1 MQNQLKNLKR
11 KFNSP
16 ELFEQILLLSKKAD
30 FRPFEPEKPVPNIE
44 QFLFKHA
51 LRVGEL
57 LAEITSSKETIIAGI
72 IYQFKNPD
80 FPQSGLPENKK
91 QEIGWIVSL
100 AKKVRESL
108 DIIKEP
114 KPRQIKDWQ
123 KILFDQQAENI
134 RKLSFAL
141 TKDIRPILVLIS
153 DELDELEHLSS
164 YYSQNKRKK
173 LALIALEI
181 MSPLCYGFGLENIKT
196 RFEDAAFPILYPKEH
211 KWLSEKIEKEYK
223 TAKAFVE
230 KTKPKIQKILQN
242 SGLKDFETFSRAK
255 GKFSFYQKLL
265 NHEMDFSKV
274 YDLVALRIIVPTVEA
289 CYQTLGI
296 LHQNFQ
302 PLAGRTK
309 DYIGKP
315 KNNGYRAIHT
325 TVIGPEKN
333 IFEIQIKT
341 VQMHQEAE
349 FGIAAHL
356 GYKGKISSEAYK
368 QFFWLDKIRQW
379 KTETPKIEDLSQ
391 NIKTGLFKD
400 LIFVSTPKGD
410 IINLPKD
417 STPVDFAFAVHS
429 DIGEHAESALVNG
442 KIVPLDYKLKDGEK
456 VEIITNKNRTPSE
469 RWFRFVKTSKAKSK
483 ISKFLE
489 TTLGQAPP
497 SKTQAAVSAITEK
510 VALIRKIIPSRFI
523 KKPQILIGGEAG
535 IAFKL
540 AKCCNPKE
548 NDKIFSF
555 IDQGEGASV
564 HKTNC
569 PNLLELKQKWPE
581 RIVPASWVQAN

>member
-1 MQNQLKNLKR
+1 MQNLLKNLKR

-16 ELFEQILLLSKKAD
+16 ELFEQIILLSKKAD
-30 FRPFEPEKPVPNIE
+30 FRPFEPEKPIPNAE
-44 QFLFKHA
+44 QLLFKHA
-51 LRVGEL
+51 LRVGEI
-57 LAEITSSKETIIAGI
+57 LAAITSSKEIIIAGI

-80 FPQSGLPENKK
+80 FPQGGLSENIK
-91 QEIGWIVSL
+91 QEISWIVSL
-100 AKKVRESL
+100 AKRVRESL
-108 DIIKEP
+108 EIIKEP
-114 KPRQIKDWQ
+114 KARGIKDWQ
-123 KILFDQQAENI
+123 KVLFDQQAENI

-141 TKDIRPILVLIS
+141 AKDIRPILVLIA

-173 LALIALEI
+173 LALIDLEI

-196 RFEDAAFPILYPKEH
+196 RFEDAAFPILYPKEY
-211 KWLSEKIEKEYK
+211 KWLGERIEKEYK
-223 TAKAFVE
+223 TAKALTE

-242 SGLKDFETFSRAK
+242 NGLKDFEIFSRTK

-265 NHEMDFSKV
+265 KHEMDFSKV

-302 PLAGRTK
+302 PLANRTK

-315 KNNGYRAIHT
+315 KNNGYRALHT
-325 TVIGPEKN
+325 TVESPEKKV
-333 IFEIQIKT
+333 FEIQIKT
-341 VQMHQEAE
+341 PQMHLEAE
-349 FGIAAHL
+349 YGVAAHL
-356 GYKGKISSEAYK
+356 TYKGEADARVNK
-368 QFFWLDKIRQW
+368 KSFWLEKIRQW
-379 KTETPKIEDLSQ
+379 KEEAKKIEGISPY
-391 NIKTGLFKD
+391 IEKGIFKNR
-400 LIFVSTPKGD
+400 IFVLTPKGD
-410 IINLPKD
+410 LINLPNGA
-417 STPVDFAFAVHS
+417 TPVDFAFAVHS
-429 DIGEHAESALVNG
+429 DIGEHAEGALVNE

-456 VEIITNKNRTPSE
+456 VEIIINKNRTPSE
-469 RWFRFVKTSKAKSK
+469 KWLRFVKTQKAKNK

-489 TTLGQAPP
+489 TSLGQAPL

-510 VALIRKIIPSRFI
+510 VALIKKIIPSRFI
-523 KKPQILIGGEAG
+523 KKPQILIAGETG

-540 AKCCNPKE
+540 AKCCSPKTG
-548 NDKIFSF
+548 DRISAF

-564 HKTNC
+564 HKANC

-581 RIVPASWVQAN
+581 RIVPAQWV